1 LKSLFIQNQKKMART
16 ANETERLNE
25 VEKSLQKIAIE
36 AGNLKH
42 LIPLLAQNDERLFK
56 AHMYEGSLFLIQRR
70 SAAMLETV
78 NTLKQFIYE

>member
-1 LKSLFIQNQKKMART
+1 MDRT
-16 ANETERLNE
+16 ATETERLNE

-42 LIPLLAQNDERLFK
+42 LIPLLAHQDELLLQ
-56 AHMYEGSLFLIQRR
+56 AHQYEASLFLIQRR

-78 NTLKQFIYE
+78 NTLKTFIYE